1 MLTNPFSLEYKT
13 QEEDDLLIKKAVS
26 GDKAALENL
35 LKKHQPF
42 VFNIAR
48 KMVQNPVDAEDITQE
63 AMIKVLTNLSKFKG
77 ESQFRTWLYRIVV
90 NHFLQTKKRSR
101 ELFVN
106 EDFPGFSDKLNS
118 FQDHD
123 LTELEIEEK
132 KAEIKELNL
141 ACLSGMLLCFTR
153 EQRLVYIIGEL
164 FGADH
169 KIGAEILEITPG
181 NFRTRLSRVRKD
193 LTAFMNGQCGL
204 VNKNNPCRCYKK
216 VTAVL
221 EKKVMDSKNL
231 LFNKGEYQKFK
242 QYISKD
248 ADEMFDLVEEK
259 VHELHEEFTFNS
271 QKDKKHFID
280 DFLQDQKVV
289 SLLNLN

>member
-1 MLTNPFSLEYKT
+1 MLTNPFSIEYQT
-13 QEEDDLLIKKAVS
+13 QEEDNQLIEKAVA
-26 GDKAALENL
+26 GDKIALESL

-42 VFNIAR
+42 VFNLAW

-63 AMIKVLTNLSKFKG
+63 AMIKVLTNLSKFRG
-77 ESQFRTWLYRIVV
+77 QSQFRTWLYRIVV

-101 ELFVN
+101 ELVVN
-106 EDFPGFSDKLNS
+106 EDFQGFKDRLGS
-118 FQDHD
+118 FEDHD
-123 LTELEIEEK
+123 LTDLEIQEK
-132 KAEIKELNL
+132 QAEIKELNL
-141 ACLSGMLLCFTR
+141 ACMSGMLLCFTR

-169 KIGAEILEITPG
+169 KIGAEILDITPG
-181 NFRTRLSRVRKD
+181 NFRTRLSRVRKE

-231 LFNKGEYQKFK
+231 LFNRTEYQKFK

-259 VHELHEEFTFNS
+259 VHELHQELTFND
-271 QKDKKHFID
+271 QQDKKHFID
-280 DFLQDQKVV
+280 DFLSDQKVV